1 MTTKKQAG
9 VDYDLAE
16 INKILDAFPI
26 VSNLMLQHLMP
37 KMSNERIKK
46 AISYGKRNGKLTT
59 REDGLIHRS
68 DYRDGINPDNTLAY
82 WIYLSYAD
90 SNVEHQFI
98 GGKGES
104 ELFFTD
110 GELLHSV
117 VIVSDYDIRSRSL
130 RLSDGTLDADDSFIT
145 FAFIATPDAT
155 ERVKQYKTILERIVP
170 PVRAGYRVV
179 AVELGRTLNSKP
191 NLIELDTS
199 NLERRL

>member
-9 VDYDLAE
+9 VDHDLAE
-16 INKILDAFPI
+16 IDKILDIFP
-26 VSNLMLQHLMP
+26 VVTSVRLQHLLP
-37 KMSNERIKK
+37 KMSAERIKK
-46 AISYGKRNGKLTT
+46 AISYGKRKGVL
-59 REDGLIHRS
+59 DISSGGLIHHS

-82 WIYLSYAD
+82 WIFDHYAD
-90 SNVEHQFI
+90 PNVEHQFI

-130 RLSDGTLDADDSFIT
+130 RFSDGTLDADDFFIT